1 MKLHCSSQAPLVFT
15 GCLDGVVRGWDL
27 RSGQCVKEW
36 HGHSDQILD
45 IVVSRLVQ
53 LIIRDVEDLM
63 KYHVAFLL
71 LGMTVPFFQLQT
83 MELFVCF

>member
-1 MKLHCSSQAPLVFT
+1 MRLHCSSQAPLVVT

-27 RSGQCVKEW
+27 RSGQCAKEW

-45 IVVSRLVQ
+45 IAVSRLVNLRLWRDLKYIM
-53 LIIRDVEDLM
+53 LIS
-63 KYHVAFLL
+63 FLL
-71 LGMTVPFFQLQT
+71 LGMIVPFFQQQM

>member
-1 MKLHCSSQAPLVFT
+1 VRLHSSSQEPLVFT

-45 IVVSRLVQ
+45 LAVSRSVLVKHAG
-53 LIIRDVEDLM
+53 IWNEVPC
-63 KYHVAFLL
+63 YFSSFS
-71 LGMTVPFFQLQT
+71 GMTVLFFQLQM
-83 MELFVCF
+83 MELFECF